1 MSEEWPTGICLLIP
15 LIILLSMTS
24 LAAAVQVQQADLS
37 LSLAARQ
44 GGQAVQEVGPNSTFQ
59 YIVSLQSNDSLHTVE
74 DVVLT
79 VKLPYNAIYVDSVV
93 YPSASAEYSLR
104 SSGDILV
111 VTFLSL
117 TPPVMPQVNITMIAP
132 KDAPDTLYAIANLR
146 FPGETFPDNNSAT
159 LSTYIP
165 LPGYDQSAAARSL
178 EDLLHNQTYLLFTF
192 QDLLMRLPQ
201 GTEENYKFTVSF
213 EQLLRSQADLTDSF
227 QELLS
232 NESRRGWDSYY
243 SSEDR
248 AYLLKSYEALLRDEA
263 DLFAGF
269 SSQINDSWSSLDGFI
284 APGHSMD
291 AQWELLAS
299 LEDLL
304 KRQVRLYKGFEY
316 LFHEI
321 DQDAPPQKRLVLVE
335 FLASLED
342 LLRRE
347 SNLIAGFESLM
358 SWKFDQTGSNSWEEY
373 CRVQTPPGSDWD
385 ISL

>member
-24 LAAAVQVQQADLS
+24 LASASQVQQADLS
-37 LSLAARQ
+37 LSLAAWQ
-44 GGQAVQEVGPNSTFQ
+44 EGQAVQEVGPNSTFE
-59 YIVSLQSNDSLHTVE
+59 YIVSIQRNDSIHTVQ

-93 YPSASAEYSLR
+93 YPAGSAEYSLR
-104 SSGDILV
+104 NSGDMLV
-111 VTFLSL
+111 VTFQSL
-117 TPPVMPQVNITMIAP
+117 PPQVMPQVNITMIAP
-132 KDAPDTLYAIANLR
+132 DDAPDTLYAIANLR
-146 FPGETFPDNNSAT
+146 FSGETFPGNSRAT
-159 LSTYIP
+159 ISTHVP
-165 LPGYDQSAAARSL
+165 LPGYDQSAAAKSF

-192 QDLLMRLPQ
+192 QDLLTRLPQ
-201 GTEENYKFTVSF
+201 GAEENYSFTVSF
-213 EQLLRSQADLTDSF
+213 EQLLRSQAHLTDCF

-232 NESRRGWDSYY
+232 NQSRRGWDGYY

-248 AYLLKSYEALLRDEA
+248 AYLLRSYEALLRDEA
-263 DLFAGF
+263 SLFAGF
-269 SSQINDSWSSLDGFI
+269 SSKINDSWSSLDGFI

-321 DQDAPPQKRLVLVE
+321 DRGAPPQERLVMVE

-347 SNLIAGFESLM
+347 SNLIMGFEDLM
-358 SWKFDQTGSNSWEEY
+358 ARKFSVHNSRNDY
-373 CRVQTPPGSDWD
+373 TRIQPAIGHDWNID
-385 ISL
+385 